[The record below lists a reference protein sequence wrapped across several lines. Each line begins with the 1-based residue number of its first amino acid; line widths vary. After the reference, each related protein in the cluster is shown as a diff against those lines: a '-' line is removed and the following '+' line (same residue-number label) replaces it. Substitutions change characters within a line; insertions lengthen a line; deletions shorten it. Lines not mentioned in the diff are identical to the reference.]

1 MFINRAKSAHAAGQ
15 VKPLSLSQL
24 ERYQA
29 LFLPLALSAFAWSS
43 PKLECIVLLQLRLC
57 HKFTFFASKLNLLW
71 KLTAIYK
78 NRMFTKYQLSKLVAW
93 DLRITKK
100 DHFMHHIFA
109 PKTAY
114 IVVWSDNKLLHIT
127 HVEQCVIAWHDKIAQ
142 AILSCGAKLIATW
155 SNFDPHDKRNCHVEK
170 NFPHDFFDPQ
180 IMSAASATNMMNEPH
195 GHTLSGIPTNKSFR
209 YRKST
214 KTIMSAHWLKDED
227 DY

>member
-43 PKLECIVLLQLRLC
+43 PKLECIVLLQLRLY
-57 HKFTFFASKLNLLW
+57 HKFTFF
-71 KLTAIYK
+71 
-78 NRMFTKYQLSKLVAW
+78 
-93 DLRITKK
+93 
-100 DHFMHHIFA
+100 
-109 PKTAY
+109 
-114 IVVWSDNKLLHIT
+114 
-127 HVEQCVIAWHDKIAQ
+127 AQ

-195 GHTLSGIPTNKSFR
+195 DHTLSGIPTNKSFK

-214 KTIMSAHWLKDED
+214 KTIMSAHWLKDQD